1 MDHGDDHKPD
11 PSTPGLRPLRNA
23 SSVTHAL
30 AGLAVAALAWA
41 VLLWLWLTT

>member
-1 MDHGDDHKPD
+1 MTHGDTPERD

-30 AGLAVAALAWA
+30 VGLAVAALAWIA
-41 VLLWLWLTT
+41 LVLLWLTT